1 MVVGFKVTS
10 GDGGWGRRRK
20 GERARGGDERACVRK
35 GMERREREILG
46 REGESLERVG
56 MENKQGVKERI
67 TGKSGKWND
76 PNRGRS

>member
-1 MVVGFKVTS
+1 MVVGFKATS
-10 GDGGWGRRRK
+10 GGGGGGEGR
-20 GERARGGDERACVRK
+20 GEGRACVRK
-35 GMERREREILG
+35 GMERMEREILG

>member
-10 GDGGWGRRRK
+10 GDGGWGT
-20 GERARGGDERACVRK
+20 GEEKEGGEGRACVRK

-67 TGKSGKWND
+67 TGKSRKWND